1 MLIYG
6 IYLIFV
12 FRSLTQPLHTDTN
25 MFTLS
30 HRFGRT
36 PAGLAGLLMDSCVS
50 RSPSRVH
57 LDSTRIINLWVWVI
71 ALHGRDTRPFW
82 QLIIACKVLNGVFLS
97 CKA

>member
-12 FRSLTQPLHTDTN
+12 FCSLTQSLHTDTD

-30 HRFGRT
+30 HR
-36 PAGLAGLLMDSCVS
+36 LEGLLMGSCVS
-50 RSPSRVH
+50 RSPSGVH
-57 LDSTRIINLWVWVI
+57 LDSTRIINLWVWAI

>member
-12 FRSLTQPLHTDTN
+12 FRSSLLVHTDTN

-36 PAGLAGLLMDSCVS
+36 PVCQGVH
-50 RSPSRVH
+50 H
-57 LDSTRIINLWVWVI
+57 LDSTRIINLWVWAI
-71 ALHGRDTRPFW
+71 ALHGRDTCPFW
-82 QLIIACKVLNGVFLS
+82 QLIIAFKVLNGVFLS